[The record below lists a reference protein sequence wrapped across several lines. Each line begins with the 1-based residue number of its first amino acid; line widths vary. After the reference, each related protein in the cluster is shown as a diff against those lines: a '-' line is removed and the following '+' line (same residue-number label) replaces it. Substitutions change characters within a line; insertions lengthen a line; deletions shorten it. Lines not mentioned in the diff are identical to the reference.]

1 MEKEKHDYSKI
12 ESVGDFIKVKRIES
26 GLSQG
31 QLGKKLGFSNGQFI
45 SNIERGLCSIPLE
58 KCKLLCEALN
68 ISKAPLKAILSYEYT
83 KKINRVF
90 DQTF

>member
-1 MEKEKHDYSKI
+1 MEKIDSSKI
-12 ESVGDFIKVKRIES
+12 ESVADFIKVKRVEA

-31 QLGKKLGFSNGQFI
+31 QLGSKLGFSNGQFI

-68 ISKAPLKAILSYEYT
+68 ISKGPLKAILVYEYNQ
-83 KKINRVF
+83 KINKVF
-90 DQTF
+90 